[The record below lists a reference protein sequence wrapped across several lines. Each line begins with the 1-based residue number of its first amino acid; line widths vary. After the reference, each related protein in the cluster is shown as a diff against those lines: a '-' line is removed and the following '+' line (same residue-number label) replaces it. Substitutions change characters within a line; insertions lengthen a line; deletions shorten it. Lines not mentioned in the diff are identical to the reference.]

1 MESGN
6 EEGQIGVPACCEVK
20 LREELEQV
28 KPMKRR
34 NKSGKGGPTPFILM
48 RHGLYACE

>member
-28 KPMKRR
+28 KPREEINQGR
-34 NKSGKGGPTPFILM
+34 EAPHHSS
-48 RHGLYACE
+48 